1 MVAGAHGRMVLE
13 AELHM
18 EAAGHVVEDIARV
31 GDRRR
36 ILVEVRHREVAG
48 MVLEEAGHMVP
59 VLVTVVEDMGYVEHR
74 TAVAPM

>member
-1 MVAGAHGRMVLE
+1 MVAGAYGRMVLE
-13 AELHM
+13 VELHM
-18 EAAGHVVEDIARV
+18 EAAGHVVEDIVRV

-36 ILVEVRHREVAG
+36 VLVEVRHRKVAG

-59 VLVTVVEDMGYVEHR
+59 VPVPVGEDMGYVEHR

>member
-13 AELHM
+13 VELHM
-18 EAAGHVVEDIARV
+18 EAAGGVVEDIARL

-36 ILVEVRHREVAG
+36 VLVEVRHREVAG

-59 VLVTVVEDMGYVEHR
+59 VPVPVVEDMNYVEHH
-74 TAVAPM
+74 TAIAPM

>member
-1 MVAGAHGRMVLE
+1 MVAGVHGRMVLE
-13 AELHM
+13 VELHM

-36 ILVEVRHREVAG
+36 ILVEVRHKEVAG
-48 MVLEEAGHMVP
+48 MVLEEAGHMVSVP
-59 VLVTVVEDMGYVEHR
+59 VPVVEDMGSVERR

>member
-13 AELHM
+13 VELHM

-31 GDRRR
+31 EDHRRV
-36 ILVEVRHREVAG
+36 LVEVRHREVAG

-59 VLVTVVEDMGYVEHR
+59 VPVPVVEGMGYVERR
-74 TAVAPM
+74 TAIAPM